1 MSVAIIWHTC
11 EGPHRTYR
19 HKAALCL
26 TILQSQDATLSIC
39 TFEIHL
45 RSGTKYDLNFLGI
58 CTVHFFKLR
67 TKDGHE
73 DSYIFTAENGA
84 IAISS
89 FQVTT
94 SCSEIVCSPVR
105 ERAEFEKSP
114 RWRWRKHSQMAQTT
128 SPGTRALRVFSH
140 IY

>member
-11 EGPHRTYR
+11 EGAHRTYR

-94 SCSEIVCSPVR
+94 TCSVNGETVNGEVDSNRIGDATYRLFVCSVCN
-105 ERAEFEKSP
+105 
-114 RWRWRKHSQMAQTT
+114 
-128 SPGTRALRVFSH
+128 
-140 IY
+140 